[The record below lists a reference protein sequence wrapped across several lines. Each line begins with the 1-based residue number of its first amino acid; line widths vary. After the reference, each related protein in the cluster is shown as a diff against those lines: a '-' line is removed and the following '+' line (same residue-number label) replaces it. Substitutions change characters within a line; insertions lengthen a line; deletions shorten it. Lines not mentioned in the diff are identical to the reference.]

1 MISVWSPD
9 IDMIG
14 KTVSSGLGLLS
25 ALIIY
30 LYSIR
35 ITESISSGDSV
46 TKPLEGD
53 EIKHISDILLSNL
66 VDMEAKE

>member
-1 MISVWSPD
+1 
-9 IDMIG
+9 MIG